1 MRSVQDRNFVI
12 GIIGRVATGSQRP
25 LINVRGQVI
34 YLVGT
39 ALGVLAPAIA
49 SLTGMS
55 VVEMIIT
62 FPAYDGIISLP
73 ITTALLFWAV
83 NDEETMGKYTNG
95 LVTNAINLVL
105 VVLCSLSQRRHY
117 LVFSTH
123 FSLAKSTGRG
133 NK

>member
-95 LVTNAINLVL
+95 LVTNAISLVL
-105 VVLCSLSQRRHY
+105 VVLVFALAATSLPG
-117 LVFSTH
+117 VFDTFLPS
-123 FSLAKSTGRG
+123 
-133 NK
+133 